1 MLKILPICPRCS
13 TTPPPPSR
21 HTSFSSLTT
30 NLHINPFVW
39 SLDLRIPSTSLLN
52 TLLYSWWCTRHT
64 TATMDIALEL
74 CDTYAFDYIYA
85 SLLPVRP
92 APYNLQGGLSNSSIS
107 SLKAA
112 SPYQWQ
118 PASKILSFPPGD
130 AAWMSQWTR
139 DNIYRQA
146 LSLFFITW

>member
-1 MLKILPICPRCS
+1 
-13 TTPPPPSR
+13 
-21 HTSFSSLTT
+21 
-30 NLHINPFVW
+30 
-39 SLDLRIPSTSLLN
+39 
-52 TLLYSWWCTRHT
+52 
-64 TATMDIALEL
+64 MDIALEL

-85 SLLPVRP
+85 SLLPVQP